1 LNDPSQVG
9 RQNLLCS
16 LSYDELSPAAL
27 ALRVVLGD
35 TVRGL
40 VRSGEWRGATLL
52 EA

>member
-1 LNDPSQVG
+1 MNDPSQVG

-27 ALRVVLGD
+27 ALRVVLAD
-35 TVRGL
+35 TARGL
-40 VRSGEWRGATLL
+40 VRSGEWRGARLL